1 MIKNFKMF
9 ESNEY
14 EDSEG
19 YYYSMIGGNWN
30 MILAK
35 YEDKIVPMSNPSIY
49 RITNFVQKNKR
60 LPNVRVNTISYTN
73 RHDREIKYVVI
84 KDNTGSFCSW
94 GRWPSDDWGTPDIN
108 RILSFEI
115 VECDDDWFLVKIRG
129 TGYKRGILDRTE
141 IDDEPIPHIYKC
153 DQVDGLFKLLKNYG
167 LTYVNKEV

>member
-1 MIKNFKMF
+1 MIKSFKMF

-19 YYYSMIGGNWN
+19 YYFSMIGGNWN

-35 YEDKIVPMSNPSIY
+35 YYDKIVPMNNSSIN

-60 LPNVRVNTISYTN
+60 LPNVRVNTISFTN
-73 RHDREIKYVVI
+73 RDDRKIKYVVI
-84 KDNTGSFCSW
+84 KDITGGFCSW
-94 GRWPSDDWGTPDIN
+94 GRWPSDDWKTPDIN
-108 RILSFEI
+108 RILSFDI
-115 VECDDDWFLVKIRG
+115 VECDDDWFLVKIVG

-141 IDDEPIPHIYKC
+141 VDEPIPHIYKC
-153 DQVDGLFKLLKNYG
+153 DQLDGLFKLLKNYG